1 MDDHSHRIMQ
11 LIEQAA
17 HLEQDLKI
25 TAHTQSSD
33 TPIPQQ
39 DEVLKPLEQELRHRQ
54 QQAEELDATLLQTHR
69 ELQTAEERLQVEL
82 LQTHMHQT

>member
-11 LIEQAA
+11 LREHAA

-25 TAHTQSSD
+25 TAHTQSSNVP
-33 TPIPQQ
+33 TPQQ

-54 QQAEELDATLLQTHR
+54 QQEEGLDAALLETHR

>member
-11 LIEQAA
+11 LIEHAA

-25 TAHTQSSD
+25 TARTQSSD
-33 TPIPQQ
+33 APTPQQ

-54 QQAEELDATLLQTHR
+54 EQAEELDAALLETHR
-69 ELQTAEERLQVEL
+69 ELQTAEERLQVEF
-82 LQTHMHQT
+82 LQTHTHQT